1 MLSAADAT
9 GGNGTDQANGFH
21 VGTWEATP
29 NADRIDV
36 HDLLQGFTG
45 TSENQAS
52 FINGVATMSSGAT
65 IQQYLNAVYDGVN
78 TQIQIN
84 TGGLSG
90 NYTTLLTLNN
100 VHVDLVT
107 LLANHQL
114 VLA

>member
-1 MLSAADAT
+1 M
-9 GGNGTDQANGFH
+9 
-21 VGTWEATP
+21 E
-29 NADRIDV
+29 
-36 HDLLQGFTG
+36 FTG
-45 TSENQAS
+45 VITGST
-52 FINGVATMSSGAT
+52 G
-65 IQQYLNAVYDGVN
+65 D